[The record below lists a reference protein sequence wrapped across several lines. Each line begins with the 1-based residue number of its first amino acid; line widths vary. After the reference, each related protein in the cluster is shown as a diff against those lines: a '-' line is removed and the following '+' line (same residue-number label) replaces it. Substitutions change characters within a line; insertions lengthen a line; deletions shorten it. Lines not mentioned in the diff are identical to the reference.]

1 MKYVAVFL
9 LMSSTSYAV
18 LPPAWQ
24 GIKELQTIL
33 QDKTLSHHLD
43 SGDYIE
49 GINRTE
55 KGWAITTN
63 HSLVEI
69 EVKPLPQDMPGPEK
83 FELKF
88 SSQRNK

>member
-1 MKYVAVFL
+1 MKFIAAFL
-9 LMSSTSYAV
+9 LISSTGFAV

-33 QDKTLSHHLD
+33 QDRALSQHLE

-55 KGWAITTN
+55 NGWAITTN
-63 HSLVEI
+63 HGHVEI
-69 EVKPLPQDMPGPEK
+69 EVKPLPQAMPGPEK

>member
-1 MKYVAVFL
+1 MKYVAAFL

-33 QDKTLSHHLD
+33 QDKTLSQHLD

-55 KGWAITTN
+55 NGWAITTN

-69 EVKPLPQDMPGPEK
+69 EVKPQPQDMPGPEK

-88 SSQRNK
+88 SSHRK